1 VTRAAGAEES
11 IVAAAERLI
20 GKGTEPTVAA
30 VTGAAGVSRSTFYR
44 TIGSHRALLDR
55 LDLKPDPAAR
65 ERILAAAVELI
76 GAHGLTDVS
85 MEQIAAR
92 AQLSRASVYR
102 LFPGKSALFKELIE
116 VHSPVEAIRATLE
129 RHGQDPPEVTIPALV
144 EAVNAVMGH
153 RPGLV
158 RALFIALTSLDPDT
172 DEGVRL
178 AFSRGFAEVISYVV
192 REMGVG
198 RLRPMHP
205 IIAIQSL
212 VGSVLMHLITR
223 GLVDRVLGDLLPT
236 EEALRLLADNWLR
249 AMQPEREKA

>member
-1 VTRAAGAEES
+1 MPKAPGADEN

-20 GKGTEPTVAA
+20 GRGMDPTVAA
-30 VTGAAGVSRSTFYR
+30 VTRAAGVSRSTFYR
-44 TIGSHRALLDR
+44 AFGSHRALLDR

-65 ERILAAAVELI
+65 ERILDAAVELI

-129 RHGQDPPEVTIPALV
+129 RHGQDPPQVTIPALV
-144 EAVNAVMGH
+144 AAVHATMGH

-172 DEGVRL
+172 EEGVRL
-178 AFSRGFAEVISYVV
+178 AFSRGFAEVIAYVV
-192 REMGVG
+192 REMGSG

-212 VGSVLMHLITR
+212 VGPVLMHLTTR
-223 GLVDRVLGDLLPT
+223 GLVERVLGDQLPT
-236 EEALRLLADNWLR
+236 EEALRQLADNWLR
-249 AMQPEREKA
+249 AMRPEEENA